1 MDESEAKNFINREW
15 LLQPGT
21 LVAVAVTFLFG
32 PGIFLALN
40 RDGSL
45 TLGDVILAFAILGG
59 LILIGRAL
67 RRRIPQLRS
76 LFLPSAIVAGGLALL
91 LGPGVLGAIATPLFG
106 ENSPL
111 AEGLFPPSS
120 QAVWSTLPALF
131 INLVFA
137 AIFLGEFIPSPRK
150 IWQLASPQVAFG
162 QALAWGQYVVGLLLA
177 LTILTPRL
185 GLNPIA
191 GALIE
196 IAFEGG
202 HGTAAGMA
210 KTLESLGFAA
220 GVDLALG
227 LATVGIVAGLAA
239 GILLANW
246 GQRKGYIPVME
257 AEEQRGENNPKS
269 KIQNL
274 KSHSQFPIPHS
285 QFPKLTNLFIH
296 FGFIGSAIAL
306 GWGMWWGLAWIES
319 ATWNR
324 SGDGLEILAAIPLFP
339 FALIGGILIQILLE
353 RLGATSLIDRSW
365 IERIGGFALDVTIVA
380 ALASLS
386 LKVLGSYLGA
396 FLLLAACGIAWNI
409 LFFIYLAPRMIPTY
423 WFERGIGDMG
433 QSMGITATGILLMQM
448 VDPDNRSGAFGSFAY
463 KQLFFEPIVG
473 GGLFTAAAPP
483 LIAQFGPV
491 PVLALTSGLLVFW
504 LIFGLWNCQQIRQT
518 IAAEA
523 SQSCQIQN

>member
-1 MDESEAKNFINREW
+1 MNELEEKNFINREW
-15 LLQPGT
+15 LLRPGI

-32 PGIFLALN
+32 PGIVFALDGDSSLA
-40 RDGSL
+40 
-45 TLGDVILAFAILGG
+45 LGDVVLAFVLLGG
-59 LILIGRAL
+59 LILTGREL

-76 LFLPSAIVAGGLALL
+76 LFLPSAIVAGGIALL

-120 QAVWSTLPALF
+120 RAVWSTLPALF

-162 QALAWGQYVVGLLLA
+162 QALAWGQYVVGLLLT

-227 LATVGIVAGLAA
+227 LATVGIVAGLVA

-246 GQRKGYIPVME
+246 GQQKGYIPVME
-257 AEEQRGENNPKS
+257 AEEQGSRGAEGQKSIQNPKS
-269 KIQNL
+269 KIQN
-274 KSHSQFPIPHS
+274 SPAPC
-285 QFPKLTNLFIH
+285 PKLANLFIH
-296 FGFIGSAIAL
+296 FGFIGGAIAL
-306 GWGMWWGLAWIES
+306 GWVMWWALAWIES

-324 SGDGLEILAAIPLFP
+324 GGDGLEILAAIPLFP
-339 FALIGGILIQILLE
+339 FALIGGILIQLLLE

-386 LKVLGSYLGA
+386 LEVLGSYLGA
-396 FLLLAACGIAWNI
+396 FFLLAACGIAWNI

-423 WFERGIGDMG
+423 WFERGMGDMG

-491 PVLALTSGLLVFW
+491 PVLLLTLGLLVFW
-504 LIFGLWNCQQIRQT
+504 LIFGLWNCQQIRQN

-523 SQSCQIQN
+523 NQSCQIPS